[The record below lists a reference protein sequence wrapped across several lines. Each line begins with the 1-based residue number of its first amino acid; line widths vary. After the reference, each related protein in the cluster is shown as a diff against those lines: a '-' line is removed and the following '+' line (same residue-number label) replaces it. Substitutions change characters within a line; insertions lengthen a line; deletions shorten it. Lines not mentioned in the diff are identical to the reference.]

1 MARAEI
7 VKQLEDLKHDREY
20 ACKAFFFKSKEDQRA
35 LAEADVQA
43 LDAAIKALALP
54 EPDKDDIVLMI
65 MASELRAWLS
75 GDASCRQYN
84 RRLFVHNLGLLLSQT
99 RRDVTSCSIHDEV
112 VTIHYANG
120 YARDV
125 DVTADSYMAIIK
137 DVLNAV

>member
-1 MARAEI
+1 MTRAEI

-20 ACKAFFFKSKEDQRA
+20 ACKAFFFKSKEEQRA

-84 RRLFVHNLGLLLSQT
+84 RRLFVHNL
-99 RRDVTSCSIHDEV
+99 
-112 VTIHYANG
+112 
-120 YARDV
+120 
-125 DVTADSYMAIIK
+125 
-137 DVLNAV
+137 

>member
-1 MARAEI
+1 MTRAEI

-43 LDAAIKALALP
+43 LDAAIEALALP

-75 GDASCRQYN
+75 GDAGCRQYN

-125 DVTADSYMAIIK
+125 DVTADSYRAIIK